1 MSENYTQTVAAVSTP
16 HGRGGIAM
24 IRISGPDSA
33 EIIDRVFVPA
43 GKASPA
49 DAPRRAV
56 YGRIVSGKTTVDS
69 GICTFFAAPASYT
82 GEDMA
87 EITCHG
93 GVYVTSAVL
102 EAVFAAGARP
112 AAAGEFTR
120 RAFISGKLTLSE
132 AEAVG
137 MLIDADTAE
146 RASLASSAERG
157 LLSAA
162 VTEAADMI
170 SGALSQLYAAIDYPD
185 EDIGEIS
192 ESDLAD
198 IFDSAGEKL
207 KALSATYRRGS
218 AIAAGVPCAIIGRPN
233 GGKSSLYNR
242 LCGEERAIVTDIAGT
257 TRDILRETVSF
268 AGVTL
273 LLSDTAGLRDS
284 TDRVEA
290 IGVERALDCA
300 DSSSLVFFVYDLSDS
315 LSDEEKIFARDFV
328 KDHPSCLTVAVLNKN
343 DLPRMMSAEDEE
355 FVRALHRKTVG
366 ISARSG
372 EGMDGL
378 ERAVEELFDSG
389 EADISDRAMI
399 WNAQQK
405 AALDRS
411 SEALACAIGALR
423 SGELPDAACSSAEEA
438 LGEILSIDG
447 RGVSEEIVSGIFARF
462 CVGK

>member
-16 HGRGGIAM
+16 HGRGGVAM

-93 GVYVTSAVL
+93 GVYVTS
-102 EAVFAAGARP
+102 
-112 AAAGEFTR
+112 R

-343 DLPRMMSAEDEE
+343 DLSRMMSAEDEE